1 MELLIVRHAIAEE
14 RSAQRWPDDTQ
25 RALSAQGL
33 TRARRAAQGL
43 KRIAPRPVR
52 VLASPLMR
60 TQQTAAILSQFG
72 GWPAAVRCEEL
83 EPGAPPQT
91 LLKLLAG
98 RGEHCI
104 GVVGHEPDLGRL
116 LALCL
121 NGSSGAAP
129 IQLRKMGAALVSF
142 EGRARAGQGALEWLL
157 SPKIL
162 RAVRRLPSKR

>member
-1 MELLIVRHAIAEE
+1 MDLIIVRHAIAEE
-14 RSAQRWPDDTQ
+14 RDSRRWPGDAE
-25 RALSAQGL
+25 RPLSSQGL

-60 TQQTAAILSQFG
+60 TQQTAAILSQFAL
-72 GWPAAVRCEEL
+72 WPANARCQLL
-83 EPGAPPQT
+83 EPGASTQE

-104 GVVGHEPDLGRL
+104 GLIGHEPDLGRL

-121 NGSSGAAP
+121 RGSLGNSAL
-129 IQLRKMGAALVSF
+129 QLRKMGAALVSF
-142 EGRARAGQGALEWLL
+142 EGRARPGRGRLEWLF
-157 SPKIL
+157 SPKML
-162 RAVRRLPSKR
+162 RALRHLPAKG

>member
-1 MELLIVRHAIAEE
+1 MKLLIVRHAIAEE
-14 RSAQRWPDDTQ
+14 RNAQRWPGDTQ
-25 RALSAQGL
+25 RPLSVEGL
-33 TRARRAAQGL
+33 TRARQAAQGL

-52 VLASPLMR
+52 ALASPLMR
-60 TQQTAAILSQFG
+60 TQQTAAILSQFA
-72 GWPAAVRCEEL
+72 GWPAALRCELL
-83 EPGAPPQT
+83 EPGASVQA

-104 GVVGHEPDLGRL
+104 GLVGHEPDLGRL

-121 NGSSGAAP
+121 RGSSGSAA

-142 EGRARAGQGALEWLL
+142 HGRARAGEGTLEWLL

-162 RAVRRLPSKR
+162 RAARRLPVKG